1 MVEDK
6 RNLGEM
12 TCFHA
17 GCESKPA
24 ERRTLP
30 FCPLLSACAVEDN
43 QVNACFVTACRQ
55 RATTSGE
62 LT

>member
-1 MVEDK
+1 MVADK
-6 RNLGEM
+6 QNVGEV
-12 TCFHA
+12 TCFHT

-24 ERRTLP
+24 ERGSLP

-43 QVNACFVTACRQ
+43 RANACFVTACRQ
-55 RATTSGE
+55 RAMTSGE